1 MSSVAETLKSAS
13 QMVNDGG
20 MDHDKEDP
28 EKYQFHAFH
37 EIEQK
42 FVNYV
47 EFLEK
52 RNKVL
57 RDENRK

>member
-1 MSSVAETLKSAS
+1 
-13 QMVNDGG
+13 MVNDEKNSGQN
-20 MDHDKEDP
+20 DDKEDP
-28 EKYQFHAFH
+28 DKYQFHAFH

-57 RDENRK
+57 KDENKK